1 MNTAM
6 FKVWADD
13 KVEELVG
20 WGVQRKD
27 AEDLMRYVRN
37 GGIASEAEAR
47 NDDQFLLDFKRH
59 GSTELGR
66 RHGKS
71 PQAMRKKHQKIIN
84 RNPELRAELREA

>member
-1 MNTAM
+1 MNTAI
-6 FKVWADD
+6 FKDWTLD

-20 WGVQRKD
+20 FGVQRKD

-47 NDDQFLLDFKRH
+47 NDAQFLLDFKRH

-71 PQAMRKKHQKIIN
+71 GAAMRKKHAKLIN
-84 RNPELRAELREA
+84 RNHELRAELHG